1 MGAIFATIYVNLVI
15 IRRSRKMRK
24 LLYAGIILSFSF
36 LLIAA
41 GCQVTQQPPTTAPA
55 LSQGEVIS
63 STAQFTRTM
72 FQLDASAIK
81 WAKAK
86 KVSGIVGVGVQ
97 TTGIHAMTTTEVHGW
112 TRTTE
117 ESTTLAG
124 TYTADYYYQE
134 TKDFNGNITDIK
146 LYGVVILDT
155 AATSSSSIRGSSH
168 GHVLPSSGSV
178 LVMGENVTTPHP
190 QPPTSSDPPTG
201 VNPIRIQYTYDSSN
215 KLSTWS
221 ISGYVSFKVI
231 DRPNNKQILY
241 VVTNLNIS
249 GEGDNWMPKNGT
261 WDITVTTTTTDSNGQ
276 PQSSSSQALNLK
288 FEDGKSSFKYD
299 GFPWIDLTQIIKWFV
314 PGSEIKV
321 TVNPPMNFVTW
332 FPPLGQI
339 DGTATL
345 WIYAMEPGNSGNYVF
360 DASTAVTHQTITG
373 NDPVTFTFNSIKE
386 VWVFA
391 VVFDGSHPNA
401 DFDPMNDH
409 GFAGEYDDS
418 QFAPMGMGSPIG
430 VTGPKTISIYTNV
443 QF

>member
-1 MGAIFATIYVNLVI
+1 
-15 IRRSRKMRK
+15 MRK

-55 LSQGEVIS
+55 LSQAEVVS

-86 KVSGIVGVGVQ
+86 KVSGIVGVGVK
-97 TTGIHAMTTTEVHGW
+97 TTGVKAATTSEVNGW

-117 ESTTLAG
+117 ESTTVAG

-134 TKDFNGNITDIK
+134 TKDSNGNITDIK

-155 AATSSSSIRGSSH
+155 AATSSSSIRGSH
-168 GHVLPSSGSV
+168 AHVLPSSGSV

-190 QPPTSSDPPTG
+190 QPPISPAPPDN
-201 VNPIRIQYTYDSSN
+201 VQPIHIQYTYDSSN
-215 KLSTWS
+215 KLSTWA
-221 ISGYVSFKVI
+221 ISGYINYKII
-231 DRPNNKQILY
+231 DVPNNKQILF

-249 GEGDNWMPKNGT
+249 GKGEEYIPNNGT
-261 WDITVTTTTTDSNGQ
+261 FDLTVKTTSQ
-276 PQSSSSQALNLK
+276 QQSSTETLNLK
-288 FEDGKSSFKYD
+288 FEDGKTSFKYD
-299 GFPWIDLTQIIKWFV
+299 GLPWIDLTQILKWFV

-321 TVNPPMNFVTW
+321 TVNPPASFGTW

-345 WIYAMEPGNSGNYVF
+345 WIYAMDPGNYVF
-360 DASTAVTHQTITG
+360 DASTAVAHQTITG
-373 NDPVTFTFNSIKE
+373 NDPVTFTFSSIKE

-391 VVFDGSHPNA
+391 VVYDGNHPNA
-401 DFDPMNDH
+401 DFIYDNNNPSDPNNNH
-409 GFAGEYDDS
+409 GFAGEYDDN
-418 QFAPMGMGSPIG
+418 QFAPMGMGSPMG
-430 VTGPKTISIYTNV
+430 VKGPKTISIYTNV